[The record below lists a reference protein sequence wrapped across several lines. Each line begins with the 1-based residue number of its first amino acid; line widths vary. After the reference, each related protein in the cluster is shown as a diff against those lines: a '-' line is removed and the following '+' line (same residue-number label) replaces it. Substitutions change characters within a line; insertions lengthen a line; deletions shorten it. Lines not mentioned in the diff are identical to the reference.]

1 MNLAAHQPTG
11 IMPYIKTIDYEES
24 TGELRTIYDSL
35 IGSRG
40 KLAGVHKIQS
50 LNPAALLAHMDL
62 YKATMFGR
70 SPLKRYQREMMAV
83 VVSAANRCPYCV
95 AHHKEALLFYWKDE
109 ERVGRVAGRFD
120 TSDLTA
126 TDAALCHLARNLTL
140 RPSDSSEAVVEQLR
154 QAGLDD
160 RAILDAVQV
169 IAYFNF
175 VNRMVLALGVTY
187 SADEA
192 KGYNY

>member
-11 IMPYIKTIDYEES
+11 IMPYIETIDYEDS
-24 TGELRTIYDSL
+24 IGELRTIYDNL

-40 KLAGVHKIQS
+40 KLAEVHKIQS
-50 LNPAALLAHMDL
+50 LNPAALLAHMEL

-83 VVSAANRCPYCV
+83 VVSSANRCPYCI
-95 AHHKEALLFYWKDE
+95 AHHKEALLFYWKDQ
-109 ERVGRVAGRFD
+109 ERVSRVAGQFD
-120 TSDLTA
+120 TSGLTEA
-126 TDAALCHLARNLTL
+126 DAALCNLAQNLTL
-140 RPSDSSEAVVEQLR
+140 QPANDPELAVEELHL
-154 QAGLDD
+154 AGLDD

-175 VNRMVLALGVTY
+175 VYHMVLA
-187 SADEA
+187 
-192 KGYNY
+192 

>member
-1 MNLAAHQPTG
+1 
-11 IMPYIKTIDYEES
+11 MPYIKTIEYEES
-24 TGELRTIYDSL
+24 SGELREIYDNL

-40 KLAGVHKIQS
+40 KLAEVHKIQS
-50 LNPAALLAHMDL
+50 LNPAALLAHMEL

-83 VVSAANRCPYCV
+83 VVSAANKCPYCI
-95 AHHKEALLFYWKDE
+95 AHHREALLFYWKNE
-109 ERVGRVAGRFD
+109 ARVGQVADKFD
-120 TSDLTA
+120 MSNLTEA
-126 TDAALCHLARNLTL
+126 DAALCHLARNLTL
-140 RPSDSSEAVVEQLR
+140 QPASQPVAAIEQLR
-154 QAGLDD
+154 RAGIED

-175 VNRMVLALGVTY
+175 VNRMVLALGVTFNE
-187 SADEA
+187 DEV